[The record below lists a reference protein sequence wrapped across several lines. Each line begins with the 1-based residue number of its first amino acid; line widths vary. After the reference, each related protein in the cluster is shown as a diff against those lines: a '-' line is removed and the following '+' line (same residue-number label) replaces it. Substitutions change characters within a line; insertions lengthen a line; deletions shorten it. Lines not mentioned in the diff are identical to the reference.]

1 MPHSTCEQQKS
12 KENAYK
18 DEKQALQHQS
28 INQSIN
34 QSIKTNIFV
43 CLRKKY
49 SNSYYSASINLNLNI
64 CNELSHTFPELMS
77 TPI

>member
-28 INQSIN
+28 INQL
-34 QSIKTNIFV
+34 IKTNIFV

>member
-28 INQSIN
+28 INQL
-34 QSIKTNIFV
+34 IKTNIFV

-64 CNELSHTFPELMS
+64 CNELSHKFPELMS

>member
-1 MPHSTCEQQKS
+1 MSHSTCEQQKS

-28 INQSIN
+28 INQL
-34 QSIKTNIFV
+34 IKTNIFV